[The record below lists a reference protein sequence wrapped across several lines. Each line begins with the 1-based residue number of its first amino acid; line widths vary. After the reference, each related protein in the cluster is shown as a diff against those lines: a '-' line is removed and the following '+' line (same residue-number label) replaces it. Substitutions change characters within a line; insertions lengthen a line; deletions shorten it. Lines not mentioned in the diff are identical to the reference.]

1 MALTNNNGYAIC
13 NVDLNERQTKV
24 IYNFLCLNNLI
35 FSNEFVSGHK
45 SQMNLIDRKINESYQ
60 NTLVDDFFIREARTT
75 GFSSLPSD
83 KKLNTLRIVADKYL
97 LELEQFSWIDVDN
110 TRLCYF
116 VFLWVKGHTVPTA
129 NSQNF
134 SMALPSITNIYSTL
148 PINQSPNGNKE
159 MKRAIQDFF
168 DLYRID
174 LTSKHQLLSNV
185 KYAWIAANN
194 LNYFSWIDK
203 KNPAQCEWALKNL
216 SMHPLAYRYDANPIS
231 DKYSAFIA
239 MTDTWQAPP
248 NEKELLSRQM
258 QDAWKEFNKK
268 TQRVKK
274 NTDRATQAN
283 IGLTGDLEIKFEY
296 LKAHINAANNA
307 DVLRRLIEEEYDRL
321 HNSKQGILLFD
332 NKL

>member
-24 IYNFLCLNNLI
+24 IYNLLCLNYLI

-129 NSQNF
+129 NNQNF
-134 SMALPSITNIYSTL
+134 TTNLTNIYCTL
-148 PINQSPNGNKE
+148 AINQSPNGNKE

-174 LTSKHQLLSNV
+174 LNSKHQLLSNV
-185 KYAWIAANN
+185 KHAWNTANG

-203 KNPAQCEWALKNL
+203 KNLAQCEWALKYL
-216 SMHPLAYRYDANPIS
+216 QMHTPAYRYEADPIS
-231 DKYSAFIA
+231 DKYGAFIA
-239 MTDTWQAPP
+239 MTDIWPSSS
-248 NEKELLSRQM
+248 NDKELLSRQM

-268 TQRVKK
+268 AKRVTK
-274 NTDRATQAN
+274 NANRATQVN
-283 IGLTGDLEIKFEY
+283 IELTGDLEIKFEY
-296 LKAHINAANNA
+296 LKARKNITKNT
-307 DVLRRLIEEEYDRL
+307 DVLRRLIEEEHERL
-321 HNSKQGILLFD
+321 NSNKQQTLPFSTNLTI
-332 NKL
+332 

>member
-24 IYNFLCLNNLI
+24 IYNLLCLNYLI

-129 NSQNF
+129 NNQNF
-134 SMALPSITNIYSTL
+134 TTNLTNIYCTL
-148 PINQSPNGNKE
+148 AINQSPNGNKE

-174 LTSKHQLLSNV
+174 LNSKHQLLSNV
-185 KYAWIAANN
+185 KHAWNTANG

-203 KNPAQCEWALKNL
+203 KNLAQCEWALKYL
-216 SMHPLAYRYDANPIS
+216 QMHTPAYRYEADPIS
-231 DKYSAFIA
+231 DKYGAFIA
-239 MTDTWQAPP
+239 MTDIWPSSS
-248 NEKELLSRQM
+248 NDKELLSRQM

-268 TQRVKK
+268 AKRVTK
-274 NTDRATQAN
+274 NANRATQVN
-283 IGLTGDLEIKFEY
+283 IELTRGPRD
-296 LKAHINAANNA
+296 
-307 DVLRRLIEEEYDRL
+307 
-321 HNSKQGILLFD
+321 
-332 NKL
+332 

>member
-24 IYNFLCLNNLI
+24 IYNSLRLNNLI
-35 FSNEFVSGHK
+35 LPSELVSGHR
-45 SQMNLIDRKINESYQ
+45 SQMDLIDSKINVFNQ
-60 NTLVDDFFIREARTT
+60 NLLIDNFFMKEVGTT
-75 GFSSLPSD
+75 GFLSLSSD
-83 KKLNTLRIVADKYL
+83 KKLNTLRRAADKYL
-97 LELEQFSWIDVDN
+97 LELERFSWIDVDN

-129 NSQNF
+129 NNQNF
-134 SMALPSITNIYSTL
+134 TTNLTNIYCTL
-148 PINQSPNGNKE
+148 AINQSPNGNKE

-203 KNPAQCEWALKNL
+203 KNPAQCEWALKHL
-216 SMHPLAYRYDANPIS
+216 EAQMHAYRHDANPIS

-239 MTDTWQAPP
+239 MTDIWQASP

-258 QDAWKEFNKK
+258 QDAWKEFNNKAK
-268 TQRVKK
+268 RVTK
-274 NTDRATQAN
+274 NANRAKQVN
-283 IGLTGDLEIKFEY
+283 IELTGDLEIKFKY
-296 LKAHINAANNA
+296 LKARKNITKNT
-307 DVLRRLIEEEYDRL
+307 DVLRRLIEEEHERL
-321 HNSKQGILLFD
+321 NSNKQQTLPFSTNLTI
-332 NKL
+332 